1 MLRSSPLGML
11 VQEESELGME
21 MVAVSEQVVM
31 AEPAELEGLEPVACS
46 TTGKETPHHPG
57 DT

>member
-1 MLRSSPLGML
+1 ML

-21 MVAVSEQVVM
+21 MVVVSEQVVM
-31 AEPAELEGLEPVACS
+31 AEPAELEGMEPVACS

>member
-21 MVAVSEQVVM
+21 MVVASEQVV
-31 AEPAELEGLEPVACS
+31 PAQM
-46 TTGKETPHHPG
+46 
-57 DT
+57 